1 MTKPAPAPMLPPPL
15 SAHVCRTIY
24 ATNLAIQRVHK
35 VVLDELGIT
44 YLQYLVF
51 NLLWDRD
58 NQSVSELSGQ
68 LELEASTLTPLLKR
82 LEVAGYLS
90 RVRNPQ
96 DERQV
101 LIGLTDKGRELR
113 NVAGCVA
120 TNLAERSGMSA
131 DELNALNA
139 AVRVLHDRLVG
150 GAPDEAARG

>member
-1 MTKPAPAPMLPPPL
+1 MPEPDAAPVVPPPL
-15 SAHVCRTIY
+15 SAHICRTIY

-35 VVLDELGIT
+35 VVLDALGIT

-58 NQSVSELSGQ
+58 NQSVSELAGQ

-90 RVRNPQ
+90 RVRNPG

-113 NVAGCVA
+113 TVAGCVS

-131 DELNALNA
+131 HELEALNV
-139 AVRVLHDRLVG
+139 AVRGLHDRLVG
-150 GAPDEAARG
+150 AAPGESK

>member
-1 MTKPAPAPMLPPPL
+1 MPEPIAAPVLPPPL

-58 NQSVSELSGQ
+58 IQSVSELAGQ

-90 RVRNPQ
+90 RVRNPG

-113 NVAGCVA
+113 NRAGCVA

-131 DELNALNA
+131 HELEALNV
-139 AVRVLHDRLVG
+139 AVRELHDRLVKA
-150 GAPDEAARG
+150 APDESK